1 MSGIKHW
8 LTPDWPAPANIHAAT
23 TLRVGGV
30 SGGVYGSLNPAMH
43 VGDDA
48 DLVTQNRQIIK
59 RLLGL
64 PGDPVWLD
72 QIHSHRAVQA
82 VTSEPLQQADAS
94 YTSESGIVCAVMTA
108 DCLPLLM
115 CSTDGSQVAAIHAG
129 WRGLLTG
136 VISHTVSAMQIP
148 LDPPFTKGE
157 AGQLHSNLPFTKG
170 EAGQLHSNLSFAKG
184 EAGQLH
190 SNLPFT
196 KGEAGQLHS
205 NLSFAK
211 GEAGQFDAA
220 DSNSPLCKRGARG
233 DFLVWLGPAIGPD
246 CFEVGAEVRDAFLA
260 KSAVFIPAFKPQS
273 NGKWLADIYQLARID
288 LGLLGIDKVYGGGF
302 CTVTEQERFYSYRR
316 DKQTGRMATLI
327 WRA

>member
-30 SGGVYGSLNPAMH
+30 SVGAYSSLNPAMH

-59 RLLGL
+59 GLLGL
-64 PGDPVWLD
+64 PSDPVWLD

-115 CSTDGSQVAAIHAG
+115 CSTDGSQVAAVHAG

-136 VISHTVSAMQIP
+136 VISNTVSAMQQSD
-148 LDPPFTKGE
+148 L
-157 AGQLHSNLPFTKG
+157 
-170 EAGQLHSNLSFAKG
+170 
-184 EAGQLH
+184 
-190 SNLPFT
+190 
-196 KGEAGQLHS
+196 
-205 NLSFAK
+205 
-211 GEAGQFDAA
+211 
-220 DSNSPLCKRGARG
+220 
-233 DFLVWLGPAIGPD
+233 LVWLGPAIGPD

-260 KSAVFIPAFKPQS
+260 KSAIFIPAFKPQS